1 MRRWKGLKSL
11 VHRAVDH
18 TTRLIEE
25 GHESV
30 ARTVLTAL
38 DPIEPVREVAHEV
51 DDVRRVITTGVLAS
65 VRAVNHA
72 VEALTDAGIAV
83 AESAMRNGATQP
95 QPDVEAPIALRS
107 DQMKSLP
114 WVGDA
119 ALGAI
124 NGIVGDTLQAQH
136 NGLDLGLSLRSPDR
150 FLALDDPASIRE
162 AYAKSQDQIAV
173 FVHGLCT
180 TEWSWCLESE
190 RYHGAPDVNFAVLL
204 ERDEGFAPVFVRYNT
219 GRHISENGRA
229 LAEALEALVSH
240 WPVPV
245 RRIVLVGHSMGGLVS
260 RSASQRAD
268 REGMQWRSKL
278 THVVSLGT
286 PHHGAPLEKLG
297 HVLTAAL
304 LAVDWPAT
312 KIPGRIL
319 QGRSAGIKDL
329 RHGSVVDEDW
339 LGRDPDAW
347 GEGEAAREI
356 ALLDGVAYGFVSATV
371 TEDPAH
377 PVGQIMGDLL
387 VRVPSAEAERV
398 REGRFAIETKRF
410 GKILHHELQN
420 HPDVYAQLRAF
431 VAERP

>member
-1 MRRWKGLKSL
+1 MRRWRGLKSL

-30 ARTVLTAL
+30 ARAVLTVLE
-38 DPIEPVREVAHEV
+38 PIEPAREVAREV
-51 DDVRRVITTGVLAS
+51 DDVRRAITGGVLAS

-72 VEALTDAGIAV
+72 VESITDAGLAA
-83 AESAMRNGATQP
+83 AESAMVSAPEQ
-95 QPDVEAPIALRS
+95 PIALRS

-124 NGIVGDTLQAQH
+124 NGIVGDTLQAQG
-136 NGLDLGLSLRSPDR
+136 NGLDLGLSLRSPER
-150 FLALDDPASIRE
+150 FLDARDPASIRE
-162 AYAKSQDQIAV
+162 AYPRSQDQIAV

-190 RYHGAPDVNFAVLL
+190 RYHGAPDVNFAALL

-229 LAEALEALVSH
+229 LAEALDALVSN

-260 RSASQRAD
+260 RSASQHAD
-268 REGMQWRSKL
+268 REAMPWRSKL

-339 LGRDPDAW
+339 LDRDPDAW
-347 GEGEAAREI
+347 SSGESAREI

-371 TEDPAH
+371 TEDPEH
-377 PVGQIMGDLL
+377 PVGKIVGDLL

-431 VAERP
+431 VREPAA